1 MRCQEVK
8 NRLERHVDDELSGHE
23 RKAIEEHLSVC
34 AACRKEL
41 EVLKSID
48 SVGKLKFYPEP
59 QPKYWKQLTRSVRNR
74 IAELAD
80 KPSESIIDLK
90 RIRELIW
97 PSRVSYRLVSLTA
110 TAVVLFFVIRLSFFH
125 RGKYELPAGLTET
138 KSVRPVEAETEPGEV
153 QDAQHLAE
161 SMSGVKK
168 TLKETGERPPLKEMK
183 ISEPSTPTIKS
194 EEKQEPLI
202 DETDKIAGGVV
213 RSDKEAAP
221 AGEGYE
227 SREMRPNF
235 ITPESIRVVSAE
247 KPVMADKAGIISEDQ
262 HVEVAGVRAKSVA
275 VGVVADEA
283 MDEDVTYDLVYRRV
297 ENTENISERIQLWE
311 TYLRT
316 NPESRF
322 VKRVRYEQAQLYYML
337 AIQQMTEERINQ
349 ALKFYRDHI
358 DFITSE
364 ENVENVRKQM
374 EELNTLSKKIE
385 KK

>member
-8 NRLERHVDDELSGHE
+8 NKLERYVDNELIGHE

-48 SVGKLKFYPEP
+48 SVGKIKFYPEP
-59 QPKYWKQLTRSVRNR
+59 QPEYWKQLTRSVRNR
-74 IAELAD
+74 IAELVD

-125 RGKYELPAGLTET
+125 RSKFELPTGLTET
-138 KSVRPVEAETEPGEV
+138 ESVRPGEAGTEPGEV

-161 SMSGVKK
+161 SMSRVKE
-168 TLKETGERPPLKEMK
+168 TLKETGEAPPLREMK
-183 ISEPSTPTIKS
+183 KSEPSIPIKKS
-194 EEKQEPLI
+194 EEKQEPSI
-202 DETDKIAGGVV
+202 DETDKIAGGVAL
-213 RSDKEAAP
+213 SDKEATP
-221 AGEGYE
+221 AGERSE
-227 SREMRPNF
+227 SRKMQPNF
-235 ITPESIRVVSAE
+235 IMPESIRVVSGA
-247 KPVMADKAGIISEDQ
+247 KPVDVDKVGILSENQ
-262 HVEVAGVRAKSVA
+262 YVEVAGVRAKSVA
-275 VGVVADEA
+275 VGVTADEA
-283 MDEDVTYDLVYRRV
+283 IDEDVTYDLVYQKV
-297 ENTENISERIQLWE
+297 ENTENISEKMQLWE

-316 NPESRF
+316 NPESQF
-322 VKRVRYEQAQLYYML
+322 VKRVKYEQAQLYFVL
-337 AIQQMTEERINQ
+337 AKQKKTEERINQ
-349 ALKFYRDHI
+349 ALKFYRDNI

-364 ENVENVRKQM
+364 ENVENVKKQM